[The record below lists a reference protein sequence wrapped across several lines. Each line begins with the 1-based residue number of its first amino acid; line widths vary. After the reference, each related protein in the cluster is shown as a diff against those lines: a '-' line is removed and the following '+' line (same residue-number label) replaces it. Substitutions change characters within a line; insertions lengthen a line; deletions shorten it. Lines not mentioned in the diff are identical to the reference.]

1 MNDSYITKS
10 NIMDKAKLVVKEVIP
25 RVPLVAGTI
34 VKHYTKGPPA
44 EAWTLKQ
51 HLAVNIIKDL
61 IGKMRKYTVED
72 IQKINQRP
80 SPLPAGFKSLPFT
93 IPNDYRMQ
101 AAETMA
107 PILEPYKTEIGW
119 DWQSDECE
127 PITGEWIM
135 EESMLNGQSSRDLDA
150 PVVLYCPGGAYHVC
164 SIQTHRFV
172 TTRVAKHGRCRVF
185 AINYRLAPQHPFP
198 AAVVDALAAYL
209 YLTNPPKDADFK
221 PINAAEL
228 VMAGDSAGGGL
239 VLATALAIRD
249 LYLPAPL
256 ALVVVSPWID
266 LTHSFPSIFHAMDTD
281 YLPKAGFDY
290 MPSPALDFSK
300 LPQHREV
307 FPDALDI
314 ASENPT
320 DIVSE
325 PEIEVKEERLS
336 DDTIIEKRQVKRV
349 QLYAPNEALMIPY
362 VSPVFDP
369 RKLQGL
375 PQILIESG
383 SAERLHDE
391 AVYAAYSAS
400 QRQPAEPVK
409 DTQATKVTFNVYEGQ
424 PHVFQM
430 FADLVAAKKSFA
442 TIGAFIQHV
451 TGTDA
456 DKEGRFTKQFERY
469 QINGKGRSVDL
480 TDQPFDEKVWQEW
493 TASLKNPSVEQRME
507 EAKRFGIKIKGV

>member
-1 MNDSYITKS
+1 
-10 NIMDKAKLVVKEVIP
+10 MDKARIVVKEVIP

-34 VKHYTKGPPA
+34 VRHYTKGPPA
-44 EAWTLKQ
+44 DEWTLKQ

-61 IGKMRKYTVED
+61 IGKMRNYTVED

-80 SPLPAGFKSLPFT
+80 TPLPAGSKSLPFT
-93 IPNDYRMQ
+93 IPNDYRTQ
-101 AAETMA
+101 AAEAIA
-107 PILEPYKTEIGW
+107 PLLERWKSEIGW

-127 PITGEWIM
+127 PITGEWII
-135 EESMLNGQSSRDLDA
+135 EESKLGEQSSPDIDA

-172 TTRVAKHGRCRVF
+172 TTRVAKHGQCRVF

-209 YLTNPPKDADFK
+209 YLTNPPKDANFK
-221 PINAAEL
+221 PVDAAQL

-307 FPDALDI
+307 FPDAIDI

-320 DIVSE
+320 DVASECE
-325 PEIEVKEERLS
+325 PEIEVKEEKLN
-336 DDTIIEKRQVKRV
+336 DETIVEKRQVKRV
-349 QLYAPNEALMIPY
+349 QLYAPNEALMVPY

-375 PQILIESG
+375 PQMLIESG
-383 SAERLHDE
+383 GAERLHDE
-391 AVYAAYSAS
+391 AVYAAYSAA
-400 QRQPAEPVK
+400 QHHPAEAAL

-430 FADLVAAKKSFA
+430 FPDLIASKKSFS
-442 TIGAFIQHV
+442 TIGAFIRHV
-451 TGTDA
+451 TGVET
-456 DKEGRFTKQFERY
+456 DKEGRFVKPFERFKVD
-469 QINGKGRSVDL
+469 GKGRSVDH
-480 TDQPFDEKVWQEW
+480 TDQVFDEKTWEVW
-493 TASLKNPSVEQRME
+493 TKSLQNPSVEQRME
-507 EAKRFGIKIKGV
+507 EAKRFGIKIKGH